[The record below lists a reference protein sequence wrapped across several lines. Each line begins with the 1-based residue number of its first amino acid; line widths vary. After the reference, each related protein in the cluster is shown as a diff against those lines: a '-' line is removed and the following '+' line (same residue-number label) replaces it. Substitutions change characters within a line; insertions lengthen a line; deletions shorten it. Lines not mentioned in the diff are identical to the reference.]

1 MLKPYQA
8 TMLMI
13 KYSIYGPQQS
23 GARTPVPTTSPW
35 QPVTDLYKAFGR
47 CQEVA
52 QYGLNLHPEVSVC
65 PVPKAN

>member
-1 MLKPYQA
+1 MVPSSLEQG
-8 TMLMI
+8 L
-13 KYSIYGPQQS
+13 QS
-23 GARTPVPTTSPW
+23 QPPHLGK
-35 QPVTDLYKAFGR
+35 PVTDLYKAFGR